1 MLIVG
6 LHKRSAGMDYSD
18 QTCTSVFDNHS
29 QELPIFVK
37 IRYINRSNVIK
48 LPLLGYYRTPYQ
60 FKQIITLFFAAV
72 GNRTIKL

>member
-6 LHKRSAGMDYSD
+6 LQMRSTGMDYSD
-18 QTCTSVFDNHS
+18 QTCKSVFDNHS

-37 IRYINRSNVIK
+37 MRYINRSNVIK

-60 FKQIITLFFAAV
+60 FKQIITLLFDAV
-72 GNRTIKL
+72 GNTIKL